1 MPNQR
6 FSPILPSLPLSRLLI
21 LLLWRNNTSRAIR
34 SVAQIQERW
43 GIKNSA
49 ARGAAIV
56 AVNAAREDTLKP
68 NAITS
73 QINAQT
79 KAVAGESAKSTP
91 NAVATPL
98 PPLNPKNTGH
108 ICPTSAASATA
119 AIALSDKPSGS

>member
-1 MPNQR
+1 MPESAFFADFAFFAFKQ
-6 FSPILPSLPLSRLLI
+6 
-21 LLLWRNNTSRAIR
+21 
-34 SVAQIQERW
+34 VADIAFVAEQHQQGDKDGRPNPRKV
-43 GIKNSA
+43 GHKNSCSK
-49 ARGAAIV
+49 GAAIV

-73 QINAQT
+73 QINSQT
-79 KAVAGESAKSTP
+79 KAVAGESSISTP

-98 PPLNPKNTGH
+98 PPLNPKNTCH

>member
-1 MPNQR
+1 MAEQHQYGDCEGCENPRRVGHKKQC
-6 FSPILPSLPLSRLLI
+6 
-21 LLLWRNNTSRAIR
+21 
-34 SVAQIQERW
+34 
-43 GIKNSA
+43 GK
-49 ARGAAIV
+49 GAAVV
-56 AVNAAREDTLKP
+56 ATSAAREDTLKP

-79 KAVAGESAKSTP
+79 KAVAGESARSTP

-98 PPLNPKNTGH
+98 PPLNPKNTGN

>member
-1 MPNQR
+1 M
-6 FSPILPSLPLSRLLI
+6 
-21 LLLWRNNTSRAIR
+21 AIAR
-34 SVAQIQERW
+34 VAKIQEVC

-73 QINAQT
+73 QINAQV
-79 KAVAGESAKSTP
+79 KAVAGESARSTP

-108 ICPTSAASATA
+108 ICPISAASATA
-119 AIALSDKPSGS
+119 ATVVSDKPSGS

>member
-1 MPNQR
+1 M
-6 FSPILPSLPLSRLLI
+6 
-21 LLLWRNNTSRAIR
+21 AIAR
-34 SVAQIQERW
+34 VAKTQEVC

-49 ARGAAIV
+49 KRGATIV

-73 QINAQT
+73 QINAQA
-79 KAVAGESAKSTP
+79 KAVAGESARSAP

-108 ICPTSAASATA
+108 ICPTSECDG
-119 AIALSDKPSGS
+119 SDCAVG